1 MLGKLLKHEFYATG
15 RLLLPIYGIITLTT
29 ILAAVMR
36 QFFGKNIIMNMAV
49 ALSLTAYALSLLLIG
64 AATFLIVIQRFY
76 KNLLG
81 DEGYLMFT
89 LPASIHHLVLS
100 KLAVSMTW
108 IITTIVSICASIIV
122 VIGAKARDTFFQLF
136 VSELGNNRTA
146 IFITLALF
154 MVMSMVSNVLLIYMS
169 ISFGQQFSR
178 ARLLGSFIAY
188 IVVYGAIQ
196 IILVTVI
203 LGIGLFGAAN
213 NSISEWTAY
222 LDSHP
227 MVLIWA
233 MAFPVTVVLTGISYY
248 ATTNLLKRRLN
259 LE

>member
-15 RLLLPIYGIITLTT
+15 RLLLPIYGILTLTT

-49 ALSLTAYALSLLLIG
+49 SLSLTAYALSLLLIG
-64 AATFLIVIQRFY
+64 TATFLIMIQRFY

-89 LPASIHHLVLS
+89 LPTSIHHLVLS
-100 KLAVSMTW
+100 KLITSMTW
-108 IITTIVSICASIIV
+108 TITTIVSICVSVLI
-122 VIGAKARDTFFQLF
+122 VIGDKARDTFYQLF
-136 VSELGNNRTA
+136 VSEFGVNRTTLFVTFA
-146 IFITLALF
+146 FFIVL
-154 MVMSMVSNVLLIYMS
+154 SMASNVLLIYMS
-169 ISFGQQFSR
+169 IAIGQQFSK
-178 ARLLGSFIAY
+178 ARLLSSFIAY

-196 IILVTVI
+196 IILVAII
-203 LGIGLFGAAN
+203 LGIGLFGAAS
-213 NSISEWTAY
+213 NSIKEWTAY

-233 MAFPVTVVLTGISYY
+233 MALPVTLVLTGISYY
-248 ATTNLLKRRLN
+248 ATTHLLKRRLN